1 MQDRGMQTLPETTLS
16 EAGYIV
22 RYSGMTALD
31 CYYRR
36 AAGSIIDIET
46 NADLIA
52 LSTLF
57 DTIEFPGEERIDAV
71 IEFGDECQYAIRIID
86 TEEDH
91 ASPLPPLRFYYYPA
105 RRIFLDSYDSYRLIR
120 NREGID
126 ISQVKQLLTGSS
138 YWHTIGD
145 IAEAA
150 ARYDWDMVPSGEL
163 STLHGSS
170 NPLLVSREQRKI
182 LQRLLES
189 PFPGRGLALLM
200 DSGFVHAHWPLIA
213 AMQGI
218 AQDKDFHPE
227 GDVWNHT
234 LEMFRYQKEPDREIA
249 MGILLHDCGKA
260 YSQKQNNNEFDRHSQ
275 IGADRGFR
283 FLQGLGFPEE
293 YITHVRYLVTHHML
307 PAHIAEIPHRSIEP
321 VLANPLFP
329 KLLELYRCD
338 ISSSFRDPEGYYRAC
353 ESYRRFKKL
362 KRNPYRAKL

>member
-1 MQDRGMQTLPETTLS
+1 MQDRDIHTLPETTLS

-22 RYSGMTALD
+22 RYSGITALD
-31 CYYRR
+31 RYYRR
-36 AAGSIIDIET
+36 AAGSVIDIET
-46 NADLIA
+46 DADLIA

-57 DTIEFPGEERIDAV
+57 DDIEFPGEERIDALL
-71 IEFGDECQYAIRIID
+71 EFGDECQYAIRIID
-86 TEEDH
+86 SEDDH
-91 ASPLPPLRFYYYPA
+91 ASPLPPFRFYYYPA
-105 RRIFLDSYDSYRLIR
+105 RRIFLDSDDSYRMIR
-120 NREGID
+120 NRESLES
-126 ISQVKQLLTGSS
+126 SQVRQIFAGSS
-138 YWHTIGD
+138 SWHTIGD

-150 ARYDWDMVPSGEL
+150 ARYDWAMIPSGHRDG
-163 STLHGSS
+163 SKTLLG
-170 NPLLVSREQRKI
+170 SREQRKI

-189 PFPGRGLALLM
+189 PFPGRGLAILM
-200 DSGFVHAHWPLIA
+200 DTGFVHAHWPLLA

-234 LEMFRYQKEPDREIA
+234 LEMYRYLKVPDREIA

-260 YSQKQNNNEFDRHSQ
+260 FSQKQNNNEFDRHSQ
-275 IGADRGFR
+275 IGADRGIR

-293 YITHVRYLVTHHML
+293 YVSHVRYLVTNHML
-307 PAHIAEIPHRSIEP
+307 PAHIAEIPHRSIET
-321 VLANPLFP
+321 VLSDPLFP

-362 KRNPYRAKL
+362 RRNPYRIKPV